1 MFLSKLGQRISLFL
15 GMFSVG
21 GLMILKM
28 KSSHNTIMH
37 STINRIVFFI
47 DKASEAIIEIYDTTE
62 GEL

>member
-1 MFLSKLGQRISLFL
+1 
-15 GMFSVG
+15 MFSVG

-62 GEL
+62 VEL